1 MKIDKN
7 KIIINID
14 VIAADTL
21 ETTYDNHTTQMV
33 HPDDTTKYISDDT
46 TKYIS
51 ELKSQGYKIIKDW
64 LIGKLKSP
72 FDDVSLRRILNNKLG
87 LYIYIYI

>member
-21 ETTYDNHTTQMV
+21 EITYNNHTTQMV
-33 HPDDTTKYISDDT
+33 HPDDVTEYIS
-46 TKYIS
+46 
-51 ELKSQGYKIIKDW
+51 
-64 LIGKLKSP
+64 KLKADIKKLS
-72 FDDVSLRRILNNKLG
+72 DILSK
-87 LYIYIYI
+87 ID